1 VARSN
6 GEEILTYLEPDDTV
20 ATIIDTTVW
29 IDFFRNK
36 KTEQTDLLEVVVRR
50 GDAALGD
57 LIVSE
62 VLQGVDSDKEVR
74 SLKRHFSNFDIH
86 PMLGRRNAV
95 QSAVNYRKLR
105 TKGFTIR
112 KIVDCWI
119 ATFCIEH
126 GFALLHNDRDF
137 DPFEEHLKLK
147 VLR

>member
-1 VARSN
+1 M
-6 GEEILTYLEPDDTV
+6 EILTHLEPGGTV
-20 ATIIDTTVW
+20 PTIIDTTVW
-29 IDFFRNK
+29 IDFFRNE
-36 KTEQTDLLEVVVRR
+36 KTEQSDLLEVVVRR

-62 VLQGVDSDKEVR
+62 ILQGVDSDKEFR
-74 SLKRHFSNFDIH
+74 SLKRHFSNFEIY

-119 ATFCIEH
+119 ATFCIER

-137 DPFEEHLKLK
+137 DPFEQHLKLK